1 MADIEYVIPGQAVR
15 ASTINGIID
24 SLGGPYTPASEPDI
38 GFQRTPCGS
47 IFTSQTDVEGAPAY
61 VAPQFLDVAWGPS
74 LSGHQEL
81 MVNLGRDLPTALKLL
96 PSNPLSVFFRDFSGS
111 AVSKGVMLALSADSF
126 WPNGAGKY
134 FDGWIGTGIYSLEK
148 AGGEESGGEQPVA
161 VEAGD
166 AGTAVL
172 DGCLYMYDMQGDSGN
187 ACVIANSTSYK
198 PFESELK
205 GVTGWKSV
213 SMKSKTAIATQTSAS
228 LKSGTASAGASLIR
242 IHNAAPETETE
253 NYLFKLRA
261 NVETR
266 EEGGSRQKRAVIE
279 YWDNSDTTG
288 GGVKWN
294 TYAFKSQSSQAGGA
308 HWQEL
313 SATEWAE
320 SLPEFDLTAW
330 LKVSAVGD
338 SLPELTSDYITNGEW
353 VVTLEKKDDETC
365 YIGGLAKGGLGTR
378 QVVAYYPIG
387 RVHNHSL

>member
-1 MADIEYVIPGQAVR
+1 
-15 ASTINGIID
+15 
-24 SLGGPYTPASEPDI
+24 
-38 GFQRTPCGS
+38 
-47 IFTSQTDVEGAPAY
+47 
-61 VAPQFLDVAWGPS
+61 
-74 LSGHQEL
+74 
-81 MVNLGRDLPTALKLL
+81 
-96 PSNPLSVFFRDFSGS
+96 
-111 AVSKGVMLALSADSF
+111 
-126 WPNGAGKY
+126 
-134 FDGWIGTGIYSLEK
+134 
-148 AGGEESGGEQPVA
+148 
-161 VEAGD
+161 
-166 AGTAVL
+166 
-172 DGCLYMYDMQGDSGN
+172 MYDMQGDNGN

-205 GVTGWKSV
+205 SITGWNNV

-242 IHNAAPETETE
+242 IHNAAPEIETE

-266 EEGGSRQKRAVIE
+266 EEGGSKQKRAVIE

-294 TYAFKSQSSQAGGA
+294 TYAFDSQSSQAGGA

-320 SLPEFDLTAW
+320 SIPEFDLTAW

-338 SLPELTSDYITNGEW
+338 SYPELTSDYIVKGEW
-353 VVTLEKKDDETC
+353 VVTLDKKDDETC

-387 RVHNHSL
+387 RIHNHSL